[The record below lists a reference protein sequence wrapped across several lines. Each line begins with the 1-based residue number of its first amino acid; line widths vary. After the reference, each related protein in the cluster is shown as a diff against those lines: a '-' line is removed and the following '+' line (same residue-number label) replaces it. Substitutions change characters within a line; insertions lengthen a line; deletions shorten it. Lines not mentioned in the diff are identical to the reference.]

1 MSTHP
6 DPKNFFKDF
15 LEDYFAECEDHLTV
29 VRRELLEIEP
39 FVGKAGI
46 ERSVLNEL
54 FRSFH
59 SLKGLSGMVGVK
71 EAEELAHE
79 MESYLRVLRDQEVI
93 LSPEGFDALL
103 GGTKGLEQTIAAHR
117 HEKPSPDISQ
127 IVAALKAVTPQ
138 TEKAGAVEQSAPVA
152 ALQLK
157 AEDITRLQ
165 RATETPGVQ
174 AWHFIFTPTQQLSTN
189 GINVNKIRD
198 RLQSLG
204 ELIYA
209 APRMTPE
216 GKIAFDFLLVNALN
230 PNTFIGWENDGLT
243 WAPYLASEKNPHPEA
258 ESPNPTI
265 PQSPETAPLNEPDPV
280 SPGPG
285 QPTPISPPIAAP
297 LISQS
302 SNVVRVD
309 LPKLDELMRIM
320 GDLVITRSRLSN
332 QLTHLQE
339 QLPVNHLR
347 PLVEINQ
354 ILERQLRDLR
364 EGVMRVRLVPI
375 GEIFARMQFVVRD
388 LVRETPKQVQ
398 VELSGQET
406 EIDKFVVERMMDPLL
421 HLVRNA
427 VSHGLETIEERLQA
441 GKPTTGKIALRAKTC
456 GEMVIIEVEDD
467 GRGIHSPQIL
477 QKASSQNLLP
487 QRPHPH
493 LNPQPEDPTTLL
505 EILCTP
511 GFSTREVA
519 DLASG
524 RGVGMAIVK
533 NTLQE
538 LGGTLTLET
547 HTGQGTK
554 FIIELPLT
562 LAIADVLLLS
572 LGPET
577 YAISA
582 SSVREAIALPAE
594 AITVFEQT
602 LMIPYRG
609 KIIPLL
615 RLESLFNLIPTES
628 TPGEPPVPP
637 DSTASAPTPSSPHSA
652 LFTGIPQQHAP
663 SYTRAIASNWRV
675 VIVSS
680 GPNTVGIA
688 VDRIIGQR
696 EIVVRP
702 LNDPLVQVLGISGAT
717 EIGDGRVILI
727 LDAPALMRAHH
738 PQPHRTS

>member
-117 HEKPSPDISQ
+117 DQKPSPDISP

-138 TEKAGAVEQSAPVA
+138 TEKAGAGEQSAPVA
-152 ALQLK
+152 PLQLK
-157 AEDITRLQ
+157 AEDISRLQ

-174 AWHFIFTPTQQLSTN
+174 AWHFIFTPTTQLSTN

-209 APRMTPE
+209 APRMTPD

-243 WAPYLASEKNPHPEA
+243 WVPYSPDENHPPSGK
-258 ESPNPTI
+258 SPNPTV
-265 PQSPETAPLNEPDPV
+265 PQSPENAPLHEPDPV
-280 SPGPG
+280 SPSPP
-285 QPTPISPPIAAP
+285 QPAPISAPTAAP

-467 GRGIHSPQIL
+467 GRGINAPQIL

-487 QRPHPH
+487 QRPHP
-493 LNPQPEDPTTLL
+493 LMNPQPDDPTTLL

-547 HTGQGTK
+547 HTGQGSK

-628 TPGEPPVPP
+628 TPSDPPVSP
-637 DSTASAPTPSSPHSA
+637 DSTASAPTPSSPPSA
-652 LFTGIPQQHAP
+652 LFTGIPPQHAA